1 MYVNFTTIPYCAWT
15 GEYLVKI
22 GCKSD
27 WFWARSSDFPQNAKR
42 VSCNLNLHI
51 TVTSYLRSLLCLTP
65 PPFFWILITSISLGY
80 TPPHAATRLRLYS
93 VYKLCTTCSVNY
105 IQCSQ
110 NQIGISQ
117 CDCKL
122 VYWYFFIMGDY
133 PVHVKT
139 NCTQWLAAWLDLL
152 LWVNVLWLDLDL
164 QEMTCDFTLT

>member
-1 MYVNFTTIPYCAWT
+1 MSILQLYHIVHELANIWWKLDANRT
-15 GEYLVKI
+15 
-22 GCKSD
+22 
-27 WFWARSSDFPQNAKR
+27 DFERAVAISLKTPKR